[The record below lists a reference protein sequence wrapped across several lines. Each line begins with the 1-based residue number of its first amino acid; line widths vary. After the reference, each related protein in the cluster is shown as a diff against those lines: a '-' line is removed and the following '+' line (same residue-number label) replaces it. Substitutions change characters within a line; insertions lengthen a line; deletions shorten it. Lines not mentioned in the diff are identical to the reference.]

1 MKVSKNISRI
11 ITVLTGIVIFI
22 VMVVFPLGYFFV
34 SYQNMTGALEA
45 EAEINARNITTMI
58 SANPEMWE
66 FQQLRLQ
73 EYLSRRPIR
82 GDAEIRRILNL
93 SNKLVAE
100 NADILEPPII
110 TRSEN
115 IHDSGVVAG
124 RVEISR
130 SMRPIIKQTGVA
142 VLLMLP
148 LGLGV
153 FLIVWLLP
161 IRTIYRTEKT
171 LRESEERFREL
182 SLEFQTVL
190 DCIRDPL
197 FQLNNEL
204 MILWANKG
212 ASAVLNKESP
222 AVTGKYCYELWH
234 GRSIPCEICPSTRSF
249 EKGTAEG
256 AQISTPDGRLFD
268 ERVFPVKDENGGVK
282 SVVVLATDITEKT
295 NLQAEM
301 LRAGHLASLGELAA
315 GIAHEINNP
324 INGVINYA
332 QLLAD
337 KMPAGT
343 REEDMASR
351 IIKEG
356 SRVAEIVRS
365 LLSFARA
372 KKDEK
377 IPVRIKDVLSESFT
391 LTMAQIQK
399 DNIHVTIDIPEHLP
413 SVMANPQQLQQ
424 VFLNVL
430 NNARYALNQ
439 KYPGAHEYKKIEI
452 KVETVLSQDNKYVQV
467 GLLDYGTG
475 IPSGILNKVMNP
487 FFTTKP
493 SGSGTGLGLS
503 ISYGIIKDHSGSLR
517 IESEQDKF
525 TKVIITLPQAGIQTS
540 NG

>member
-11 ITVLTGIVIFI
+11 ITVLSGTVIFI

-34 SYQNMTGALEA
+34 SYQNMAGALEA

-100 NADILEPPII
+100 NADILEFPII

-115 IHDSGVVAG
+115 IHDSGAVAG
-124 RVEISR
+124 KVEISR
-130 SMRPIIKQTGVA
+130 SLRPIIKQTGVA
-142 VLLMLP
+142 ALLMLP

-182 SLEFQTVL
+182 SLQFRTVL

-197 FQLNNEL
+197 FQLNDSL
-204 MILWANKG
+204 TVMWANEG
-212 ASAVLNKESP
+212 ASIYLGKGINEI
-222 AVTGKYCYELWH
+222 TGRRCYELCH
-234 GRSIPCEICPSTRSF
+234 GRSVPCERCAALRSF
-249 EKGTAEG
+249 ETGSAEVL
-256 AQISTPDGRLFD
+256 QVSTSNGKFFD
-268 ERVFPVKDENGGVK
+268 ERSFPVKGEDGSIK
-282 SVVVLATDITEKT
+282 SVVVVAADITEKT
-295 NLQAEM
+295 NMQAEM

-343 REEDMASR
+343 REENLASR

-356 SRVAEIVRS
+356 SRVAEIVHS

-372 KKDEK
+372 GKDEK
-377 IPVRIKDVLSESFT
+377 ISVRIKDVLSDTLT

-399 DNIHVTIDIPEHLP
+399 DNIHINIDIPEYLP
-413 SVMANPQQLQQ
+413 PVMANPQQLQQ

-439 KYPGAHEYKKIEI
+439 KYPGAHEFKKIEI
-452 KVETVLSQDNKYVQV
+452 KGETALSHYNQYARVSF
-467 GLLDYGTG
+467 LDYGTG
-475 IPSGILNKVMNP
+475 IPSGILHKVMNP

-503 ISYGIIKDHSGSLR
+503 ISYGIIKDHDGSLR
-517 IESEQDKF
+517 IESEPEKF
-525 TKVIITLPQAGIQTS
+525 TKVIITLPAAKTE
-540 NG
+540 